1 MAEAACTPTVV
12 ITTEE
17 AVGTPVAVS
26 ASPASP
32 VTATRRR
39 GRTVHLK
46 QGYLV
51 KKVSRG
57 GVGAWIS
64 MLKGLV

>member
-17 AVGTPVAVS
+17 TIGTPVAVS
-26 ASPASP
+26 VSPASP

-39 GRTVHLK
+39 ARAVLLK

-57 GVGAWIS
+57 SGA
-64 MLKGLV
+64 